1 MFSFGKTKSHFTAA
15 FLEKQPRTAL
25 FQTRLRNV
33 EEPTQLTWTVC
44 LFCLAT
50 QKGFSAD
57 AVLSVSTIPTLWKNI
72 FPCVLA
78 SSSSLIM
85 NYHMKILYRKKA
97 VLSISFPKKER
108 KRRYNRTKYN
118 KQRYN
123 KSRYNILHEMFIRNL
138 LIVQVFIPFV
148 FIPPKTDKVDS
159 IHTKFKHEKAIL
171 LKTRV

>member
-33 EEPTQLTWTVC
+33 EEPTQLTSTVC

-50 QKGFSAD
+50 QKGFSAA

-78 SSSSLIM
+78 SSSSLNIKYTIIIPQKRSVV
-85 NYHMKILYRKKA
+85 NT
-97 VLSISFPKKER
+97 FPKKER
-108 KRRYNRTKYN
+108 KMK
-118 KQRYN
+118 
-123 KSRYNILHEMFIRNL
+123 I
-138 LIVQVFIPFV
+138 
-148 FIPPKTDKVDS
+148 
-159 IHTKFKHEKAIL
+159 
-171 LKTRV
+171 

>member
-1 MFSFGKTKSHFTAA
+1 MNRFVSDALPSRGRGGAAYYGKPGSALQLGRDFRQQLFCRIPPSRLSGKTK
-15 FLEKQPRTAL
+15 
-25 FQTRLRNV
+25 
-33 EEPTQLTWTVC
+33 C
-44 LFCLAT
+44 
-50 QKGFSAD
+50 D
-57 AVLSVSTIPTLWKNI
+57 
-72 FPCVLA
+72 CVLA

-148 FIPPKTDKVDS
+148 FIPPKTDKADS
-159 IHTKFKHEKAIL
+159 IHTKLRHEKAIL